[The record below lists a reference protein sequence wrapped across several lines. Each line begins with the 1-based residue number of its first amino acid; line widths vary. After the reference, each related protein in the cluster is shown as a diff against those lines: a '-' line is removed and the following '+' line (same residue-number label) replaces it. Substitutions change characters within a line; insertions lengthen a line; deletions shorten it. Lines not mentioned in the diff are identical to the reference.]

1 MKTYAAPKSLANFI
15 IGELMRRI
23 NLGEVTME
31 TLPFSASEFAKL
43 VEMADTEKVS
53 KNDAK
58 KILRAMVE
66 TGEDAESIAKKQGML
81 IVNDLAKAKEQIA
94 AILSANET
102 AVVQY
107 QNGEQKVF
115 GFLMGQCT
123 KALRGICTP
132 KVIKETLET
141 ALKQPVAAKETVAE
155 ETAAK
160 TETAPEEVAYTE
172 YHNDAAYRPTVKDKI
187 LQVDGNTLLPE
198 FDYEAARNHIPF
210 LILTDTPPLIDR
222 ICHFCNASS
231 KKRTASLTQ
240 SSQSRTTCPVSIP
253 FSSLQITVPFCSIN
267 CCMIK
272 RAS

>member
-1 MKTYAAPKSLANFI
+1 MLDNIKNMLPELPHKRLQRYIHSYGLSEADAKIIVNQKRVSDFFEDAMKTYAAPKSLANFI

-58 KILRAMVE
+58 KILRVMVE

-132 KVIKETLET
+132 KVIKETLEA
-141 ALKQPVAAKETVAE
+141 ALKQPVAA
-155 ETAAK
+155 
-160 TETAPEEVAYTE
+160 
-172 YHNDAAYRPTVKDKI
+172 
-187 LQVDGNTLLPE
+187 
-198 FDYEAARNHIPF
+198 
-210 LILTDTPPLIDR
+210 
-222 ICHFCNASS
+222 
-231 KKRTASLTQ
+231 
-240 SSQSRTTCPVSIP
+240 
-253 FSSLQITVPFCSIN
+253 
-267 CCMIK
+267 
-272 RAS
+272 